1 MLVIG
6 FWDSEYLGEVFV
18 ILMPIVFIVLAI
30 VLLRFFM
37 LRPRMRG
44 RFVLETPSFVIGK
57 GNRGQ
62 MGSNITEIS
71 TGRESVRCSNCGT
84 LLSGTEIKWGGPLE
98 AECSYCGS
106 SVKAQLERV

>member
-6 FWDSEYLGEVFV
+6 FWDSEYLGEAFV

-37 LRPRMRG
+37 LRPKMRG
-44 RFVLETPSFVIGK
+44 RFVLETPSFVIRK
-57 GNRGQ
+57 GNSSQ
-62 MGSNITEIS
+62 IEPDITEIS
-71 TGRESVRCSNCGT
+71 TDREPIRCSNCGT
-84 LLSGTEIKWGGPLE
+84 LLSRTEIKWGGPLE

-106 SVKAQLERV
+106 GVKAQLERV